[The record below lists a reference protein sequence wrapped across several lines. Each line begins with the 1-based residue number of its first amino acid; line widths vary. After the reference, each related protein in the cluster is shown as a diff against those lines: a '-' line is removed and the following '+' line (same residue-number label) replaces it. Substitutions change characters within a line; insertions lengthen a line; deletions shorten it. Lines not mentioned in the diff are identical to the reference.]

1 MKSQNKFIEKKSGAN
16 LIQKSKTKP
25 LLKTETITPKK
36 LINDEN
42 QNYSEFKTPT
52 FNINLSSSNKKNE
65 KKINKIKG
73 NNLENKL
80 LKSQLEEENS
90 YKLLRE
96 KYLEYLTTT
105 FDGKAPKITKE
116 EKDLNDN
123 LLRSLAKNEVP
134 IENENLDNIKCSND
148 MKAFLIESIN
158 NFKLNQLKEK
168 ANIIHFNDDDNQI
181 KCENKSN
188 LIGLIQLDY
197 GEDTEEKNGNF
208 FEPMELETNNNITLR
223 KSFVQSLRRESAIF
237 LPSVIEKNNAK
248 KASLFK

>member
-1 MKSQNKFIEKKSGAN
+1 MG
-16 LIQKSKTKP
+16 
-25 LLKTETITPKK
+25 
-36 LINDEN
+36 
-42 QNYSEFKTPT
+42 
-52 FNINLSSSNKKNE
+52 
-65 KKINKIKG
+65 
-73 NNLENKL
+73 
-80 LKSQLEEENS
+80 
-90 YKLLRE
+90 
-96 KYLEYLTTT
+96 
-105 FDGKAPKITKE
+105 
-116 EKDLNDN
+116 DLNDN

-168 ANIIHFNDDDNQI
+168 ANIIQFNDDDNQI
-181 KCENKSN
+181 KFENKSN

-208 FEPMELETNNNITLR
+208 FEPMELETNNNISLR